1 MLWLFGYLWV
11 TSEVLRRKVEYV
23 QVNIQKRVRARP
35 TAAGDHEKY
44 VRTRPTDA
52 AHPAFLDSSLASVGC
67 RLAASGL

>member
-23 QVNIQKRVRARP
+23 QFNIQKRVRTRP
-35 TAAGDHEKY
+35 TAAGDPAKY
-44 VRTRPTDA
+44 RRARPTDA
-52 AHPAFLDSSLASVGC
+52 AGPAFLDSSLASVGC